1 MAYTTVITITHDAPV
16 SRLGALNG
24 PTHRGR
30 EAIQSASD
38 LLLRLMSGN
47 EKGSVEIQAAG
58 TASVRASGT
67 LSLSSAAGAVGGT
80 IGGTLVT
87 ATAAGGDTNSAAL
100 VAAAINANATVNKK
114 VYATSS
120 GAVVTIKALVPG
132 VLGNSVALVASGT
145 GVTAGGATLTGGAGV
160 DVAPIIHSRS

>member
-1 MAYTTVITITHDAPV
+1 MAYTTLITITHESPV

-30 EAIQSASD
+30 EAIQSAAD

-47 EKGSVEIQAAG
+47 EKGSVEIQPVG
-58 TASVRASGT
+58 TASVRSSGT

-80 IGGTLVT
+80 IGGTLKTVTASGGDT
-87 ATAAGGDTNSAAL
+87 ATAAAL
-100 VAAAINANATVNKK
+100 AAAINADATINKK

-145 GVTAGGATLTGGAGV
+145 GVTAGGATLTGGAGA